1 MGITLGATVV
11 AFVSTAAALIAPTA
25 AFGQADVKEP
35 TIEVI
40 QVSGL
45 VDRVVA
51 EFIEASLD
59 RAAGHGA
66 QALVIQMNTKGATVS
81 DARMAR
87 LAEQIANSP
96 VAIGIWVGPSGA
108 RAYGTPAQLLAA
120 ADVSGL
126 SPNSRMGNLG
136 DPLEVAAAVTLDF
149 GAATTRLRQGTIG
162 YQQSRD
168 LGAVRPGTTARDTA
182 VLGDFVVSMD
192 GFVHDG
198 TAIDT
203 ARQVDTKAGPR
214 LQVVRSVSYK
224 LPIVDQLMHTVA
236 SPAIAYLLLSI
247 ALLLLVFEF
256 FTAGVGVAGLTGAAC
271 LLLGAYGVA
280 ALPHHPWALVLI
292 VLSTVAFA
300 VDIQTGVP
308 RFWTAV
314 GIVFYVVGSVRLWD
328 GVSMSWVPLSA
339 GIVLTVL
346 AVLTGMPSMV
356 RTRFATPTIGRGWM
370 VGEMGEA
377 MTEVSPDGVVKVR
390 DATWRA
396 HTNRATPIAMGDR
409 VRVVAID
416 GVVLE
421 IEPESGGARDYRE
434 RGPKTNEPLN
444 H

>member
-1 MGITLGATVV
+1 MGA
-11 AFVSTAAALIAPTA
+11 ATAALVGSTP
-25 AFGQADVKEP
+25 AFGQGAEGEP

-45 VDRVVA
+45 VDPVVV
-51 EFIEASLD
+51 EFIDASLD
-59 RAAGHGA
+59 RAQHHGA

-81 DARMAR
+81 NARMAR
-87 LAEQIANSP
+87 LAERIADSP
-96 VAIGIWVGPSGA
+96 VAVGIWVGPSGA

-120 ADVSGL
+120 AHVSGL
-126 SPNSRMGNLG
+126 SPNSRMGRLG
-136 DPLEVAAAVTLDF
+136 EPLDVQPPLKLEF
-149 GAATTRLRQGTIG
+149 GAATQRLRDGTVG
-162 YQQSRD
+162 YRESRE

-192 GFVHDG
+192 GLDHHG
-198 TAIDT
+198 RAIDT
-203 ARQVDTKAGPR
+203 ATQVDTKDGAR

-236 SPAIAYLLLSI
+236 SPAIAYLLLSM

-256 FTAGVGVAGLTGAAC
+256 FTAGVGVAGLTGAGC
-271 LLLGAYGVA
+271 LVLGAYGVA
-280 ALPHHPWALVLI
+280 ALPHHRWALVLI
-292 VLSTVAFA
+292 VLSTLAFA
-300 VDIQTGVP
+300 VDVQTGVP

-314 GIVFYVVGSVRLWD
+314 GIVFYVVGSIRLWN

-346 AVLTGMPSMV
+346 TVLTGMPSMV
-356 RTRFATPTIGRGWM
+356 RTRFATPTIGRAWM

-377 MTEVSPDGVVKVR
+377 ITDVSPDGVVSVR

-396 HTNRATPIAMGDR
+396 HTNRATPITRGDR

-416 GVVLE
+416 GVILE
-421 IEPESGGARDYRE
+421 IEPETGGARDYRE
-434 RGPKTNEPLN
+434 RAPKTP
-444 H
+444 